1 MIAKKTP
8 EVFETSG
15 VFGDAEVRS
24 EK

>member
-15 VFGDAEVRS
+15 VFGGAKVRS